1 MNITDGIK
9 TERTW
14 VLEHYGRNPVVEKY
28 IMDNF
33 TPAEEKKVRGFMNF
47 LSDIYPAARPGLFGP
62 PKSVE
67 EFREEG

>member
-14 VLEHYGRNPVVEKY
+14 VLEHLVRNPIVEKY

-33 TPAEEKKVRGFMNF
+33 TPAEEKKVREFMSF
-47 LSDIYPAARPGLFGP
+47 LSDTYPAVRPIIWP
-62 PKSVE
+62 DRTVE